1 MDADGDRDA
10 GSKGRLRMTGGDTFA
25 QRGGSGS
32 IRRDFV
38 QRNTVSGMHAVRR
51 RRAALAAQHLANLK
65 PLSAG
70 GNWEAR
76 RRLRCRVVQ
85 VQ

>member
-38 QRNTVSGMHAVRR
+38 QRNTLSGMHAG
-51 RRAALAAQHLANLK
+51 AAKKSSL
-65 PLSAG
+65 G
-70 GNWEAR
+70 GATLGKFETVVGGRELGSR